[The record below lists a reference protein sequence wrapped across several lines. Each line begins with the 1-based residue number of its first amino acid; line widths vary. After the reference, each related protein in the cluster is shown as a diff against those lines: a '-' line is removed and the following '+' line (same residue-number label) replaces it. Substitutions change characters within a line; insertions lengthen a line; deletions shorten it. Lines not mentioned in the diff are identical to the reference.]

1 MEMKRSPL
9 ASSRNPDSPP
19 KPGNRDVSTSP
30 LRYSSDPNR
39 TRVRSLGSKEGIGRA
54 LTSIETGAA
63 TENSSG
69 IGGLGGGWVASCAP
83 AISGIAIAESPAAV
97 DFRKRRRLRSGD
109 LSLMVR
115 RRACAV
121 SNHENRMSFILRDAA
136 KTPLLRK
143 RQSVS
148 AMAHLILR
156 MQSAP
161 AARRRGHNPMG
172 LAEQLGQLFGDR
184 ATEFFGIYDGDRA
197 TIVARDV
204 VTDADRDQFDRRA
217 GLDFLDDVAQMA
229 LQIIAGID
237 RQGGVIDRRAVG
249 NHHQDLALFGAAQ
262 QALVR
267 PVQRFAVDV
276 FLEQALAHH
285 QPEIL
290 ARAPPRRVGGLVDDV
305 AEIVEPARIGRLAGG
320 KPGFAR
326 LPTLPRPSGEAEN
339 FHLDAAALQRPRQNI
354 RAGRRH

>member
-97 DFRKRRRLRSGD
+97 DFRRRRLRSGD

-136 KTPLLRK
+136 KTPPLGK

-161 AARRRGHNPMG
+161 AARRR
-172 LAEQLGQLFGDR
+172 
-184 ATEFFGIYDGDRA
+184 
-197 TIVARDV
+197 
-204 VTDADRDQFDRRA
+204 
-217 GLDFLDDVAQMA
+217 
-229 LQIIAGID
+229 
-237 RQGGVIDRRAVG
+237 
-249 NHHQDLALFGAAQ
+249 
-262 QALVR
+262 
-267 PVQRFAVDV
+267 
-276 FLEQALAHH
+276 
-285 QPEIL
+285 
-290 ARAPPRRVGGLVDDV
+290 
-305 AEIVEPARIGRLAGG
+305 
-320 KPGFAR
+320 
-326 LPTLPRPSGEAEN
+326 
-339 FHLDAAALQRPRQNI
+339 
-354 RAGRRH
+354 